1 MQRLIGDH
9 FQVEIKITKDILEKE
24 KEIALKKVLLKETQI
39 NFLKFPSKNDLN
51 EKINSLSKEIGNL
64 YKFIEEKHSLQENC
78 IKKRSEL
85 QKMISQQNS
94 EHAKIILR
102 DNVNYNLLLIQNLN
116 LEAKKYADSA
126 ELKIKDLQ
134 LDALT
139 NQIKAKDL
147 MLENSQNYE
156 VKKKLKNDN
165 LKNLEN
171 KLGNANQVQRS
182 VSQSQPIKKNTG
194 NYGIILTIIKL
205 INFKIIILIKS

>member
-9 FQVEIKITKDILEKE
+9 FQVEIKLKKDILEKE
-24 KEIALKKVLLKETQI
+24 KEIASKKVLLKETQI
-39 NFLKFPSKNDLN
+39 NLVKFPSKNDLN

-64 YKFIEEKHSLQENC
+64 LKIIEEKHSLQEQC

-85 QKMISQQNS
+85 QKIISQQNS

-102 DNVNYNLLLIQNLN
+102 DNVNYNLLLLQNLN
-116 LEAKKYADSA
+116 LEAKKYSDSA

-147 MLENSQNYE
+147 MLENSRNNE
-156 VKKKLKNDN
+156 VKKNLKNDT

-171 KLGNANQVQRS
+171 NSVNGNKGQRS
-182 VSQSQPIKKNTG
+182 VSLSQPMKK
-194 NYGIILTIIKL
+194 IIVNSGKIIKQ
-205 INFKIIILIKS
+205 S